1 MAEGDQSRRGYDSIL
16 GVAEETTL
24 GTYVTATATD
34 YFHSESLKL
43 TREKMRGESIN
54 STRDNVF
61 LVQGKESV
69 EGAIELDVNLQSD
82 LFHLILKQAMGGTV
96 SSARAASTTIASY
109 RHTFAVGN
117 MENNDS
123 SVSSADVKGLSFWVR
138 RGDTT
143 TNGFAFFGN
152 RVNQLTIS
160 GEVGQPVKVS
170 AEVMGFSGSL
180 TTFNITPSF
189 TSIRPVMFDDVNI
202 ALADSVGGS
211 FTTITAQAFEVVL
224 NNNLL
229 GDDPSYRLGSRIRG
243 VLPPGVRNVTG
254 KITQRYDTTTT
265 YNRFIQNTY
274 TAFQIQIRTGM
285 TITSSANDT
294 TYTMDIDLPS
304 CYVKESQPE
313 VGDSGILS
321 HEIELEAIG
330 QNTSTS
336 FPIRVITQNATA
348 GY

>member
-160 GEVGQPVKVS
+160 GEVGQPVKV
-170 AEVMGFSGSL
+170 EFS
-180 TTFNITPSF
+180 
-189 TSIRPVMFDDVNI
+189 
-202 ALADSVGGS
+202 
-211 FTTITAQAFEVVL
+211 
-224 NNNLL
+224 
-229 GDDPSYRLGSRIRG
+229 
-243 VLPPGVRNVTG
+243 
-254 KITQRYDTTTT
+254 
-265 YNRFIQNTY
+265 
-274 TAFQIQIRTGM
+274 
-285 TITSSANDT
+285 
-294 TYTMDIDLPS
+294 
-304 CYVKESQPE
+304 
-313 VGDSGILS
+313 
-321 HEIELEAIG
+321 
-330 QNTSTS
+330 
-336 FPIRVITQNATA
+336 
-348 GY
+348 